1 MDISGIRR
9 RCKERGITLAE
20 LERHAGIG
28 NGIIGKWGKS
38 NNGPS
43 AANLK
48 KVADYFGCT
57 MDELMK
63 EDEGND

>member
-9 RCKERGITLAE
+9 RCKERNITLAE
-20 LERHAGIG
+20 LERGAGIG
-28 NGIIGKWGKS
+28 NGIIGKWGKA

-48 KVADYFGCT
+48 KVADYLGCT
-57 MDELMK
+57 MDDLMTA
-63 EDEGND
+63 EE